1 MMIDKKFF
9 IKQKFGPS
17 ELAKHKKSAR
27 RDLDIAK
34 SSQEPEVMFHFAY
47 MALIKIGIYCLA
59 KTGYRVKA
67 HAGHHQKI
75 IEYLSHLLNLE
86 DVLIIGD
93 KMRKDRNLDLYS
105 ADTVYSTDELTE
117 YLEFIERIYKQV

>member
-9 IKQKFGPS
+9 IKQKFSLGQ
-17 ELAKHKKSAR
+17 LAKYKKSTR

-34 SSQEPEVMFHFAY
+34 SSQEPEVIFHFAY
-47 MALIKIGIYCLA
+47 MAFIKIGIYCLA

-67 HAGHHQKI
+67 RPGHHQKI
-75 IEYLSHLLNLE
+75 IEYLSQFMNSE
-86 DVLIIGD
+86 DILIIGD

-105 ADTVYSTDELTE
+105 ADTVYSIDELNE
-117 YLEFIERIYKQV
+117 YLEFIERIYRHI